1 MGKYS
6 NISVTRFRNILKA
19 LGLDY
24 VRTKGGHEMWFK
36 EGMLRN
42 VVFQTHEEPIP
53 EDIIKNN
60 IKTIGIT
67 KEEFEE
73 KLNEIK
79 K

>member
-6 NISVTRFRNILKA
+6 NISVSRFRNILKA
-19 LGLDY
+19 LGLEQ
-24 VRTKGGHEMWFK
+24 VRIKGGHEMWFK
-36 EGMLRN
+36 AGMLRN

-60 IKTIGIT
+60 IKTMGIT
-67 KEEFEE
+67 KEQFDE
-73 KLNEIK
+73 KLKEIK

>member
-1 MGKYS
+1 MRDYPS
-6 NISVTRFRNILKA
+6 A
-19 LGLDY
+19 LGLEQ

-36 EGMLRN
+36 AGMLRN

-60 IKTIGIT
+60 IKTMGIT
-67 KEEFEE
+67 KEQFDE
-73 KLNEIK
+73 KLKEIK